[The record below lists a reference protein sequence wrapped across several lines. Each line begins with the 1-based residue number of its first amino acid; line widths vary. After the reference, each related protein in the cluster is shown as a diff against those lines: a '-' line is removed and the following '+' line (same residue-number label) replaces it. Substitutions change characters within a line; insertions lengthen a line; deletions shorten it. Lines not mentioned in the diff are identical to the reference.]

1 VKTNATNLQQAVTP
15 LNLRELR
22 KAAGL
27 RQEDLAALLGVKASQ
42 ISRLES
48 GKRRMSRAE
57 SALLQI
63 HLRLATAAS
72 A

>member
-27 RQEDLAALLGVKASQ
+27 RQEDLAAILGVKGSQ

-57 SALLQI
+57 SVLLESHLCPLSAL
-63 HLRLATAAS
+63 S